1 MQDETHDVLIVGAGP
16 AGLMSA
22 VTLARMG
29 IRPLVVDA
37 TDYADH
43 QYGRSDAFHCR
54 AMEVMESLG
63 APMEQLKHMGRKLYG
78 RSFWEISGGK
88 GKRTGFARFYP
99 EFLDLDEDY
108 ALCVRQGLIEQVLI
122 HDAERHDDSFG
133 VQWGWQFVTMD
144 LPPEGDAEGV
154 SKVTIQNVGTGEER
168 VVRAKY
174 VLACDGARSAV
185 RRWAAPHG
193 VKLLGEAL
201 PVTWCVLD
209 AVGLKSDFPDLE
221 RLSVIRSEQG
231 IVLIIPREPIN
242 GKPAARFDIQL
253 EKSRHEATEEE
264 ATKMI
269 KAIFAP
275 FKLEWDEVNWWSS
288 YDVGQRLIN
297 NYTVQE
303 RVFFLGDACHTHS
316 PRAGLGLNT
325 AVLEAHNL
333 GWKLGLV
340 LNGLAKPGVLS
351 TYASERFEVARY
363 LIEMDRKLVQLYAGL
378 EKQTMEDFSSEEAGE
393 WLERL
398 RLFQAANYAYQAGA
412 SIVYEPSVLVS
423 TPSNEVDPFTIGK
436 PGVPVGSR
444 TRPAKV
450 TRVSDTIPVSI
461 QPRFDGRFTIYVLV
475 GDLEKPGAL
484 DRLLDLDAYI
494 QEGNGSIFDRYGREI
509 DVYSKPVSER
519 MQLLLTPQHENRT
532 ANSANGNEQ
541 LNGDA
546 ANAPKTKAAVPVG
559 RRLYTYDYDD
569 IPQITGEHASAPH
582 SLFRTSVV
590 TTTPATHKLVLDD
603 IMDRTYPHAGSTG
616 SAAKSR
622 IFHPAHFYCDD
633 IATLSPYRQSAPE
646 AGAVFENQLHAKWA
660 VDTDVGAIIIARP
673 DGHVSMRTA
682 GYGREQWAAV
692 EQYFAE
698 FLV

>member
-1 MQDETHDVLIVGAGP
+1 
-16 AGLMSA
+16 
-22 VTLARMG
+22 MG
-29 IRPLVVDA
+29 IRPLVIDG

-63 APMEQLKHMGRKLYG
+63 APMEQLKHMGKKLYG
-78 RSFWEISGGK
+78 RSFWEISGGT

-108 ALCVRQGLIEQVLI
+108 SLCIRQGLIEQVLI
-122 HDAERHDDSFG
+122 HDVQRHNDGFE
-133 VQWGWQFVTMD
+133 VQWGWQFVTME
-144 LPPEGDAEGV
+144 LPAEDDAEGV
-154 SKVTIQNVGTGEER
+154 SKVTIQNVGTGEQR

-185 RRWAAPHG
+185 RRWAAPYG
-193 VKLLGEAL
+193 VKLQGEAL

-221 RLSVIRSEQG
+221 RLSVIRSQQG

-264 ATKMI
+264 ATRMI

-275 FKLEWDEVNWWSS
+275 FNVEWDEVNWWSS
-288 YDVGQRLIN
+288 YPGASNIFS
-297 NYTVQE
+297 
-303 RVFFLGDACHTHS
+303 VFFLGDACHTHS
-316 PRAGLGLNT
+316 PRGALNLSFRRMLPTYSPRSISIAGLGLNT

-333 GWKLGLV
+333 GWKLGMV
-340 LNGLAKPGVLS
+340 LNGIAKPGVLS
-351 TYASERFEVARY
+351 TYSSERLGVASY

-378 EKQTMEDFSSEEAGE
+378 EKQTLQDFSSEEARE
-393 WLERL
+393 WLDNL

-423 TPSNEVDPFTIGK
+423 TGSNEADAFTIGK

-461 QPRFDGRFTIYVLV
+461 QPRFDGRFTIYILV
-475 GDLEKPGAL
+475 GNLEKAGAL

-494 QEGNGSIFDRYGREI
+494 QESKGSIFARYGREI
-509 DVYSKPVSER
+509 DVYSKPVAER
-519 MQLLLTPQHENRT
+519 MPRLLTPQYDNH
-532 ANSANGNEQ
+532 ANGIE
-541 LNGDA
+541 A
-546 ANAPKTKAAVPVG
+546 PAPKAAKATVPVG
-559 RRLYTYDYDD
+559 RRLYTYNYDD
-569 IPQITGEHASAPH
+569 IPQITGEHASVPH

-590 TTTPATHKLVLDD
+590 TTTAATSKFVLDD
-603 IMDRTYPHAGSTG
+603 IMDRTYPRAGSAG
-616 SAAKSR
+616 AAAKSR
-622 IFHPAHFYCDD
+622 LFHPAHFYCDD
-633 IATLSPYRQSAPE
+633 IATLSPYRESAPE
-646 AGAVFENQLHAKWA
+646 AGAVFEHQLHAKWA
-660 VDTDVGAIIIARP
+660 VDTGVGAVIIARP
-673 DGHVSMRTA
+673 DGHVGMRTV

-692 EQYFAE
+692 EKYFAE
-698 FLV
+698 FLI